1 MRLYRLEDEVRVALG
16 RRVRDWAK
24 SGLLSA
30 DQGAALSTA
39 LATGLRRTGAM
50 LRLGLAGFT
59 AIAGAA
65 AVGLVMLV
73 TGARSEVS
81 AAVTVTVVGAA
92 ALAAAVT
99 IVRRFSLY
107 RHGVEEALTIGAAGL
122 FAAGAALLT
131 SAIVDSRSGGVE
143 WAVAM
148 AAVAATGVVAYRRF
162 GFQYAAVGALYATAL
177 LPAGFHDIDAEFR
190 RLFAALVCV
199 ASYASASS
207 RRRSAT
213 DDIGLADA
221 EVLRAAAAAGLYLA
235 LNVVIVAGA
244 FGRSVAGWFHWSS
257 WAVVWLLP
265 AAVGRTAVVERDPL
279 LVRVALA
286 MGLASLV
293 TNKSYLGWP
302 RQPWDPM
309 LLGLVLVTVALG
321 LRRWLSAG
329 PDGERHGFTA
339 RPLVDSDLAAMQLA
353 SIATVAI
360 QPTPTR
366 EIADPQDPT
375 FSGGRSGGAGAS
387 HTF

>member
-122 FAAGAALLT
+122 F
-131 SAIVDSRSGGVE
+131 
-143 WAVAM
+143 
-148 AAVAATGVVAYRRF
+148 
-162 GFQYAAVGALYATAL
+162 AAVGALYATAL